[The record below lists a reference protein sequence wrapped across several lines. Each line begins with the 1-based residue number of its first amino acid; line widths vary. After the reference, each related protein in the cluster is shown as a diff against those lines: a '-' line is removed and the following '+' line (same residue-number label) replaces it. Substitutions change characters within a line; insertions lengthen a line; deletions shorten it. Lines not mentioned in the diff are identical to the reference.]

1 MSDYNGVPIADI
13 LQVGGLKEDLT
24 CDIWHPVNAVYRKP
38 LPKDGDVAV
47 SMADAMA
54 GSVIDTVAAAHAD
67 DPRFFDPEKVFEECL
82 VDARRMVCEPDY
94 GRLFGGDGAASLE
107 DIMRARRRS
116 A

>member
-13 LQVGGLKEDLT
+13 LRVAGLKEDLT

-38 LPKDGDVAV
+38 LPKDADERLALG
-47 SMADAMA
+47 MADAMA
-54 GSVIDTVAAAHAD
+54 NGETDIM
-67 DPRFFDPEKVFEECL
+67 FEECL
-82 VDARRMVCEPDY
+82 IGARRMVCEPDY
-94 GRLFGGDGAASLE
+94 SRLFGGDGAASLE